1 MGEQELKKVRIANG
15 GLKLPMPR
23 IALKIRQLKVT
34 MATSLRG
41 AHKILGDQLLL
52 GPRLLLEV
60 RLLQAAPAQ
69 GVL

>member
-1 MGEQELKKVRIANG
+1 MGEQGLKKVRRANG

-23 IALKIRQLKVT
+23 LALKIQLLKVT
-34 MATSLRG
+34 IATSLRV
-41 AHKILGDQLLL
+41 AHKILEGQLLL

-60 RLLQAAPAQ
+60 RLLQEVPAQ